1 MPTIVVLKRDF
12 EELLGAPCALAALE
26 RELELAKGELK
37 GYDPVSDE
45 IKVELNDTNRPD
57 LWSPEGLARQLR
69 AARGGAA
76 RDYGFT
82 RPGASATGTV
92 PATIPEI
99 HVDPALE
106 DIRPFV
112 AGFLASGAPLSD
124 AGLRNLIQSQE
135 KLAENFGQ
143 RRRAV
148 AIGVYRAARI
158 RFPIHYRAADPATT
172 RYTPLGFAEPLA
184 LAAILDTH
192 PKGQEY
198 GHLLRGKARFPL
210 LADDAGEV
218 LSMPPI
224 VNSQTLGTVEV
235 GDANLFVE
243 VTGHDLRALLLAL
256 NIAAC
261 DLADR
266 GATIRP
272 VAVIY
277 PYSTPFGR
285 RVVTPA
291 DFVEPVQLELAHLA
305 QLLGESIPGPEVIA
319 HLTRIG
325 HRDVRAIAAG
335 NAASDAASKAA
346 SDAGGDKPAITATPP
361 PYRDDIL
368 HPVDL
373 IEDVAIARGYDSFEP
388 VLPEEFT
395 VGRLSTAET
404 LARRVTDLLVGAG
417 YQQVISNI
425 LTAREVLVERM
436 HRDDNGANL
445 VAIENVMSA
454 NYAVLRDAV
463 LPSLLQVEAT
473 SSKALYPHRMF
484 EIGECATIDPA
495 AILGTRT
502 RLLAGALLA
511 HPTATFSELHS
522 TLDAVLFYLGHEAE
536 LSPTDHPSCLPG
548 RAGRVVI
555 AGRDA
560 GWIGELA
567 PACLERW
574 GIAVPSSA
582 FEVDLGTLLALAPG
596 RQSG

>member
-12 EELLGAPCALAALE
+12 EELLGAPCELAALE
-26 RELELAKGELK
+26 RELEMAKGELK

-69 AARGGAA
+69 LARGGAA

-82 RPGASATGTV
+82 RPGASATV

-99 HVDPALE
+99 HVDSALR

-143 RRRAV
+143 KRRAV

-172 RYTPLGFAEPLA
+172 RYTPLGLAEPLT
-184 LAAILDTH
+184 LGAILDTH

-198 GHLLRGKARFPL
+198 GHLLRGKPRFPL
-210 LADDAGEV
+210 LVDGAGEV

-224 VNSQTLGTVEV
+224 VNSQSLGAVEM
-235 GDANLFVE
+235 GDEDLFVE

-266 GATIRP
+266 GAAIRP
-272 VAVIY
+272 VAVDY
-277 PYSTPFGR
+277 PYDTPFGR

-291 DFVEPVQLELAHLA
+291 DFVEPVQLELAHLT
-305 QLLGESIPGPEVIA
+305 QLLGEAIPAPEVIA
-319 HLTRIG
+319 HLARIG
-325 HRDVRAIAAG
+325 HRDVRAVAAS
-335 NAASDAASKAA
+335 NAASG
-346 SDAGGDKPAITATPP
+346 AGGDHTAITATPP

-373 IEDVAIARGYDSFEP
+373 IEDVAIARGYDSFAP

-395 VGRLSTAET
+395 VGRLSAAEM

-425 LTAREVLVERM
+425 LTAREVLVDRM
-436 HRDDNGANL
+436 NREDGGANI
-445 VAIENVMSA
+445 VEIENVMSA
-454 NYAVLRDAV
+454 NYGVVRDAV

-495 AILGTRT
+495 TILGTRT

-511 HPTATFSELHS
+511 HPAATFSELHS
-522 TLDAVLFYLGHEAE
+522 TLDAVLFYLGREAE
-536 LSPTDHPSCLPG
+536 LAPTDHPSCLPG
-548 RAGRVVI
+548 RAGRVMI
-555 AGRDA
+555 AGHDA

-574 GIAVPSSA
+574 GIAVPASA
-582 FEVDLGTLLALAPG
+582 FELDLGTLLALAARP
-596 RQSG
+596 